1 MTTDFSKTSCS
12 DCNFYSEVTGGAPFY
27 EGDFKRPAGECRR
40 HAPSSKLAGPKF
52 AGEMAIAHWPVVA
65 ADDWCGDFEGKP
77 AAVAPIAIQQ
87 APDIPAAKKRAPRSI
102 KKKAS

>member
-1 MTTDFSKTSCS
+1 MTIDFSKTSCS
-12 DCNFYSEVTGGAPFY
+12 DCNFYSEVAGGAPFY
-27 EGDFKRPAGECRR
+27 EGDFKRSAGECRR
-40 HAPSSKLAGPKF
+40 HAPASKLAGPKF

-77 AAVAPIAIQQ
+77 VLPAHMQTQQ
-87 APDIPAAKKRAPRSI
+87 APDIPVIKKRAPRSI

>member
-12 DCNFYSEVTGGAPFY
+12 QCNFYSEIAGGAPFY

-40 HAPSSKLAGPKF
+40 HAPASKLAGPKF

-65 ADDWCGDFEGKP
+65 ADDWCGDFDGKP
-77 AAVAPIAIQQ
+77 AAVTPIAMQQ
-87 APDIPAAKKRAPRSI
+87 ASVVPVATTKRAPRSV
-102 KKKAS
+102 KKKA

>member
-1 MTTDFSKTSCS
+1 MTKSCS
-12 DCNFYSEVTGGAPFY
+12 KCSFYWEVVDGAPFY

-65 ADDWCGDFEGKP
+65 ADDWCGDFDSEP
-77 AAVAPIAIQQ
+77 VAVVPMETQQ
-87 APDIPAAKKRAPRSI
+87 APDIPVVKKRAPRSI